1 MFDMPWFLGLIRKGY
16 NPEQIMMNVLES
28 QMKGTPMGDN
38 LINLARSG
46 NTKEI
51 ERIARNLAS
60 QQGKDFDKELAAFR
74 KQYGL

>member
-1 MFDMPWFLGLIRKGY
+1 MPWFLGLIKKGY

-28 QMKGTPMGDN
+28 QMKGTSMGDN